1 MLDECSH
8 AQTCTDLLKLCNS
21 TQELSIYPC
30 AQNNTSLDAAG
41 GEGDL
46 VWPFLDNFHN
56 SHIEAL
62 VDWQYERT
70 TKFLWKFITF

>member
-1 MLDECSH
+1 M
-8 AQTCTDLLKLCNS
+8 
-21 TQELSIYPC
+21 SIILVLIC
-30 AQNNTSLDAAG
+30 LDAAG

-70 TKFLWKFITF
+70 TKCLWKFITF

>member
-1 MLDECSH
+1 MSTCS
-8 AQTCTDLLKLCNS
+8 S
-21 TQELSIYPC
+21 SLSNQDVLNIPVLGMV
-30 AQNNTSLDAAG
+30 QGPGVDRLDAAG

-70 TKFLWKFITF
+70 TKCLWKFITF